1 VCLVYDSTNEDT
13 FESLNYWVEELNE
26 KVEQEGVVL
35 AVVASKT
42 DWFEQEQVKPKK
54 AKDFSSSINA

>member
-1 VCLVYDSTNEDT
+1 M
-13 FESLNYWVEELNE
+13 EELNE

-42 DWFEQEQVKPKK
+42 DWFEQEQVKAKR
-54 AKDFSSSINA
+54 AKDFSNGINA